1 MTPPL
6 RRAVEQRSAAPLAW
20 LASRPRWVPFV
31 LVLALLVGGLFA
43 PPPLGSVLLLVLLV
57 LLAWLTF
64 LSWPRLPGG
73 ARLIRLAVLALVAVA
88 VVQRVLET

>member
-6 RRAVEQRSAAPLAW
+6 RRAVEQRSAVPVAW

-31 LVLALLVGGLFA
+31 LVLVLLAAGLFA
-43 PPPLGSVLLLVLLV
+43 PPVVGVILLVVLLL

-64 LSWPRLPGG
+64 LSWPQLPGAG
-73 ARLIRLAVLALVAVA
+73 RLARLGVLALVVVA
-88 VVQRVLET
+88 IVQRATET